1 MTFEYASFF
10 VESTASNSNADIAS
24 AALIRDDADNELIL

>member
-10 VESTASNSNADIAS
+10 VESIASNSNANIVLI
-24 AALIRDDADNELIL
+24 ALIRDDEDNELIL

>member
-10 VESTASNSNADIAS
+10 VESIASSSNANIAS
-24 AALIRDDADNELIL
+24 AALIRNDADNELIL